1 MKEEGREVITT
12 ERTLEER
19 YKSVHQAILDGP
31 NAEVQELVDSGL
43 AWRLEGRVGRIVI
56 AALRDG
62 SVVLPPMRYS
72 DFYGSTV
79 PSYYDVEDEPG
90 SPGSVANAE
99 NYDPERE

>member
-1 MKEEGREVITT
+1 MITT

-19 YKSVHQAILDGP
+19 YENVHRAILDGH

-43 AWRLEGRVGRIVI
+43 GWRLEGRVGRIVI

-62 SVVLPPMRYS
+62 AVVLPPHQVK
-72 DFYGSTV
+72 DFYGVTV
-79 PSYYDVEDEPG
+79 PSYRDVEDEVG

-99 NYDPERE
+99 AYDPEGM